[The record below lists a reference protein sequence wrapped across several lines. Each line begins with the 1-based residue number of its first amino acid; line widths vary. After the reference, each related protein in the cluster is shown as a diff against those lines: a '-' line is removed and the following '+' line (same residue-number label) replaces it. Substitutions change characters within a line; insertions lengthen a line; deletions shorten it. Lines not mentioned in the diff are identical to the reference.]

1 MSYETQSPHVI
12 SFSFLVSKTL
22 QRFSILF
29 TYYSYSLVS
38 RLNKHTYRKAV
49 YIFLVNLCSKVP
61 KTPQTLIFQEK
72 SKKNAFSSNLK
83 VLATVR
89 YSAVK
94 VVFPN
99 WPIDVSKC
107 KKSEIKIS
115 RKRNTKTI
123 KFQKKTIKKRLLMG
137 CVLCDT

>member
-1 MSYETQSPHVI
+1 MKLNLFMWFF
-12 SFSFLVSKTL
+12 FSFLVWKTL
-22 QRFSILF
+22 QGFSILF

-38 RLNKHTYRKAV
+38 ILNKHTYRKAA
-49 YIFLVNLCSKVP
+49 YIFLVNFCSKVP

-72 SKKNAFSSNLK
+72 SKKNAFSSNLR

-89 YSAVK
+89 NSAVN
-94 VVFPN
+94 VLFPN

-107 KKSEIKIS
+107 KNSEIKIS
-115 RKRNTKTI
+115 RKRNIKTI
-123 KFQKKTIKKRLLMG
+123 KFQKKTIKKRLLMW